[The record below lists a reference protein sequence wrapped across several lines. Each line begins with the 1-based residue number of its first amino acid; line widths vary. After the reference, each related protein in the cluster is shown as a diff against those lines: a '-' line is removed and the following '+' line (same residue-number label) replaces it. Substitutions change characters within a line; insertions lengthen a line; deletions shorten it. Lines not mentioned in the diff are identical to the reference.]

1 MAAYNKK
8 DYDVSRMAEL
18 LGKNLQYGLRDTN
31 RTVSL
36 STELEKFREY
46 FDLVSYHYQERA
58 QLAVFFEDGIMDQEV
73 IKLLLQPLVENA
85 LKYGFRDSQTK
96 LRIEMLG
103 YRREDCVYITVSDDG
118 AGMSSSKLYIIRE
131 TLKGREQT
139 NSIVLQNVNRRLKL
153 VFGEAYG
160 LSV

>member
-1 MAAYNKK
+1 M
-8 DYDVSRMAEL
+8 
-18 LGKNLQYGLRDTN
+18 
-31 RTVSL
+31 
-36 STELEKFREY
+36 
-46 FDLVSYHYQERA
+46 
-58 QLAVFFEDGIMDQEV
+58 

-118 AGMSSSKLYIIRE
+118 AGMSSSKLHIIRE

-139 NSIVLQNVNRRLKL
+139 NSIGLQNVNRRLKL

-160 LSV
+160 LSVESKQGEGTSVLICMPYRPWKEDK